1 MWSRSELEQ
10 WSHEDRAALM
20 RQLIELEAPPEEP
33 TVEQRRLGL
42 AVRTLVTAGAVLLV
56 PWTVYLA
63 LSLPRHTVTSQWR
76 GAWIGF
82 DIALAVVLSLTAWLG
97 WRGRQL
103 VIVGLLASSV
113 LLVCDAWFD
122 VTLTSGSDR
131 WVSVAT
137 AVLVALPV
145 AFLFARAAL
154 MLSAAT
160 ARFVWNASGHP
171 GPVPAMVRMPLVMR
185 VQRDVVQWSDVEGSD
200 LGGSVTEE

>member
-1 MWSRSELEQ
+1 MLSRSELET

-20 RQLIELEAPPEEP
+20 RLLVELEAPPEEP
-33 TVEQRRLGL
+33 TAEQRRLGL

-63 LSLPRHTVTSQWR
+63 LSLPRRTVTSTWR

-82 DIALAVVLSLTAWLG
+82 DIALAIVLSLTAWLG

-103 VIVGLLASSV
+103 VIAGLVASAV

-131 WVSVAT
+131 WVSFAT
-137 AVLVALPV
+137 ALLVALPV
-145 AFLFARAAL
+145 AMLFGRAAM

-171 GPVPAMVRMPLVMR
+171 GPVPSMLQMPLVMH
-185 VQRDVVQWSDVEGSD
+185 VQRAVVEGTPD
-200 LGGSVTEE
+200 DT

>member
-1 MWSRSELEQ
+1 MWSRTELEQ

-20 RQLIELEAPPEEP
+20 RVLIELEAPPEEP
-33 TVEQRRLGL
+33 TAEQRRLGL

-56 PWTVYLA
+56 PWTIYLA
-63 LSLPRHTVTSQWR
+63 VSLPHRTVTSQWR

-82 DIALAVVLSLTAWLG
+82 DIALAIVLSFTAWLG

-103 VIVGLLASSV
+103 VIVGLVSSAV

-131 WVSVAT
+131 WISYAT
-137 AVLVALPV
+137 ALLIALPV
-145 AFLFARAAL
+145 AVLFGRAAL

-160 ARFVWNASGHP
+160 ARFVWHASGHP
-171 GPVPAMVRMPLVMR
+171 GSMPPLLRMPLVMR
-185 VQRDVVQWSDVEGSD
+185 IQRAVVDGPVDGTSGAN
-200 LGGSVTEE
+200 